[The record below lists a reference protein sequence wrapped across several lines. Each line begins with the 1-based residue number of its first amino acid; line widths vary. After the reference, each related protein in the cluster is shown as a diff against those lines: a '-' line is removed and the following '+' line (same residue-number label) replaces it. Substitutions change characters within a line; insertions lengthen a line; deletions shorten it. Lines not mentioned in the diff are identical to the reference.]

1 MQAEENC
8 LSIFN
13 PFKEIAHWGEERCE
27 PMDIFPGDILEM
39 KKEHPCGSRR
49 WKVLRVGMDFRLH
62 CEGCGREVLLPR
74 RKAEKALKK
83 IIRPAENAEGKGDG
97 SNAL

>member
-1 MQAEENC
+1 MLEYMQAMKKNC
-8 LSIFN
+8 PL
-13 PFKEIAHWGEERCE
+13 GQERCE
-27 PMDIFPGDILEM
+27 LMDIFPGDILEM
-39 KKEHPCGSRR
+39 KMEHPCGSRR

-83 IIRPAENAEGKGDG
+83 VIRPAQAGEGKGEVSD
-97 SNAL
+97 AL

>member
-1 MQAEENC
+1 MGQLLNIYSTQGENLPLRMEE
-8 LSIFN
+8 
-13 PFKEIAHWGEERCE
+13 GVTT
-27 PMDIFPGDILEM
+27 MDILPGDVLEM

-62 CEGCGREVLLPR
+62 CEGCGREVMLPR

-83 IIRPAENAEGKGDG
+83 IIRPAENAEGKGET
-97 SNAL
+97 SHAN